1 MNQKNT
7 KELNFNEIQKYFVYY
22 CITNNKNIDNP
33 TIKKKFKELTDL
45 ELKLTLTNI
54 SNIRNKV
61 KNNYKN
67 IPLEDLIPKIWLEVD
82 NFKYYIVNFLYDYK
96 KAKDNIIKRT
106 QRIYILGTEENI
118 LLLDNKKTKEFFLD
132 ITFKII
138 PKVFR
143 PYKLLI
149 ISGISNNN
157 ENPQLIC
164 FIL

>member
-1 MNQKNT
+1 M
-7 KELNFNEIQKYFVYY
+7 
-22 CITNNKNIDNP
+22 
-33 TIKKKFKELTDL
+33 TDL

-67 IPLEDLIPKIWLEVD
+67 IPLEDLIPKIRLEVD
-82 NFKYYIVNFLYDYK
+82 NFKYYIVDFLYDYK

-106 QRIYILGTEENI
+106 QRIYIFGTEENI

-149 ISGISNNN
+149 IS
-157 ENPQLIC
+157 
-164 FIL
+164 